1 MLLTKYCLGHRIK
14 EECDGKLGGKRRHR
28 WEDNVK
34 IVLNERLWSVLL
46 WFTVGFCEHSNEHF
60 GAINCREF
68 IDLLLNYWLFK
79 KGCAAWSLFVC
90 LLACLLVS

>member
-1 MLLTKYCLGHRIK
+1 V
-14 EECDGKLGGKRRHR
+14 GGYV
-28 WEDNVK
+28 E
-34 IVLNERLWSVLL
+34 IVLNERVWSGLL
-46 WFTVGFCEHSNEHF
+46 WLTVGFCEHSNEHF